1 MIQKTPAQGQNTY
14 SLTLVAIALSVFLHL
29 GTWLSWQ
36 TVPDTLPPMVK
47 PAQLIEVELTSAP
60 TAKAEPVIIAK
71 QEPETKPA
79 KPQPPA
85 IVTKPK
91 PKPITPTPTPKPK
104 PALKPNPLP
113 IPTLPDVARV
123 TPPVA
128 STTEKAVRLE
138 PTPTKAETTTPPAV
152 TESLVK
158 ADYKS
163 PSLNNPPTHYPRI
176 AQTRQWEG
184 TVILEI
190 RVLANGE
197 AGEVKIVQSSGHE
210 ILDESAVEQVKAWR
224 FIPAHKGDKSVDDW
238 VRVPITFKFKH

>member
-29 GTWLSWQ
+29 GTWLSGQ
-36 TVPDTLPPMVK
+36 TVPDTLPPIVK
-47 PAQLIEVELTSAP
+47 PAQLIEVVLTAAP
-60 TAKAEPVIIAK
+60 TAKAEPVVMAK

-91 PKPITPTPTPKPK
+91 PKPITPKPK
-104 PALKPNPLP
+104 PALKPKPLP
-113 IPTLPDVARV
+113 IPNVASV
-123 TPPVA
+123 TPPAA
-128 STTEKAVRLE
+128 SATEKAVSSE
-138 PTPTKAETTTPPAV
+138 PTPTKVESAPPAAV

-190 RVLANGE
+190 RVLASGE

>member
-1 MIQKTPAQGQNTY
+1 MIQKTPAQGQHTY
-14 SLTLVAIALSVFLHL
+14 SLILAAIALSVCSHL
-29 GTWLSWQ
+29 VMWLSWQ
-36 TVPDTLPPMVK
+36 TKSNSLPPIVK
-47 PAQLIEVELTSAP
+47 PAQLIEVVLTTAP
-60 TAKAEPVIIAK
+60 AAKSEPTVI
-71 QEPETKPA
+71 TKPALATEPA

-85 IVTKPK
+85 IVAKPK
-91 PKPITPTPTPKPK
+91 PKPITPKPK
-104 PALKPNPLP
+104 PALKPKPLP
-113 IPTLPDVARV
+113 IPTLPDVASV

-128 STTEKAVRLE
+128 SVTEKAVNVE
-138 PTPTKAETTTPPAV
+138 PTPTKAESATPPAV

-190 RVLANGE
+190 RVLASGE

-210 ILDESAVEQVKAWR
+210 ILDESAVEQVKAWH